1 MTLTVAVWSPHRTLA
16 EGVACLVR
24 RFGHRAVVLDRI
36 PGRAAVDVAV
46 WDLAS
51 ASPPYPVPGPVPT
64 LALFRGGERARVRL
78 LTLGY
83 RGYLLPEHDGTLL
96 DRALRAVASGE
107 VWAERRVLAQGTPL
121 RTLTPRE
128 REVMDLLVRGLTNRE
143 IAQILKI
150 SEKTVSVHVSS
161 LLRKYAARSR
171 LDLLVKAIEDR
182 IA

>member
-1 MTLTVAVWSPHRTLA
+1 MALTVAVWSPHRTIA

-24 RFGHRAVVLDRI
+24 SLGHRAVVLDRV
-36 PGRAAVDVAV
+36 PGRAEVDVAV
-46 WDLAS
+46 WDLTS

-78 LTLGY
+78 LALGY

-96 DRALRAVASGE
+96 DRAIRAVVSGE
-107 VWAERRVLAQGTPL
+107 VWAERKVLAQRTPF

-143 IAQILKI
+143 IAQILRI

-161 LLRKYAARSR
+161 LLRKYEARSR
-171 LDLLVKAIEDR
+171 LELLVKAAEER